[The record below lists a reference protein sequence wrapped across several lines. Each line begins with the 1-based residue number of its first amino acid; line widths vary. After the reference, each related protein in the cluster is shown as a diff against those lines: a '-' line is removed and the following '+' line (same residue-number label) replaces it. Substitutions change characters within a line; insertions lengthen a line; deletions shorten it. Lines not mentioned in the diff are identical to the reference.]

1 VSAALS
7 TPERGPAANWTAA
20 LLVVTGNFIQSVSV
34 GINAVVLPT
43 SLQAYGASPGLIGF
57 LLAVEFVSVFAVSFG
72 LPQLLR
78 FASLYTWAIAST
90 LLRLPAIALLA
101 YTTEFHWWFLLIL
114 LHGFGNILFG
124 TLLQTWIN
132 SIPFSRARG
141 LSMAM
146 FGVSISLGL
155 ACGPLVLQVLD
166 PLVPLIVPI
175 VESTDR
181 WLREATGL
189 APDAAIAPGTR
200 IQLFASAIL
209 STIAVL
215 PIMLGRLFAP
225 RFERTESA
233 SLVRAVRLAPA
244 IMFAVAVCGVSIL
257 GLQSFI
263 TVYGMSNG
271 LGLSEASLL
280 LTAFM
285 LGSILLEMPVA
296 WLSDFFDRRY
306 VMIALVL
313 LSLIAAVYL
322 PIAIYDPW
330 SARVLLFLW
339 GGVIGGLYS
348 ICLAVT
354 AERFTGPDLV
364 AANAAFS
371 IMDASG
377 GMVGILAIGLAM
389 QLLGVDGLPYV
400 IMFASVAYFSFA
412 LTRYQVR

>member
-1 VSAALS
+1 
-7 TPERGPAANWTAA
+7 
-20 LLVVTGNFIQSVSV
+20 
-34 GINAVVLPT
+34 
-43 SLQAYGASPGLIGF
+43 
-57 LLAVEFVSVFAVSFG
+57 
-72 LPQLLR
+72 
-78 FASLYTWAIAST
+78 
-90 LLRLPAIALLA
+90 
-101 YTTEFHWWFLLIL
+101 
-114 LHGFGNILFG
+114 
-124 TLLQTWIN
+124 
-132 SIPFSRARG
+132 
-141 LSMAM
+141 
-146 FGVSISLGL
+146 
-155 ACGPLVLQVLD
+155 
-166 PLVPLIVPI
+166 
-175 VESTDR
+175 
-181 WLREATGL
+181 
-189 APDAAIAPGTR
+189 
-200 IQLFASAIL
+200 LFASAIL